1 MAIKKGDLSTAIRIF
16 ITLVLFREK
25 ENDKDK
31 KIKMNKKNII
41 DYLKKKDLWKSN
53 LYSDTSRFESCLLK
67 LKELNI
73 KIKEILFFYYYLID
87 TKDEGF
93 EDEVVN
99 YIQKKKKR
107 QEYKRLTFFKYFL

>member
-1 MAIKKGDLSTAIRIF
+1 
-16 ITLVLFREK
+16 
-25 ENDKDK
+25 
-31 KIKMNKKNII
+31 MNKKNII

-53 LYSDTSRFESCLLK
+53 LYSDISRFESCLLK
-67 LKELNI
+67 LKEINI

-99 YIQKKKKR
+99 YIQKKEEEARIQKID
-107 QEYKRLTFFKYFL
+107 FL